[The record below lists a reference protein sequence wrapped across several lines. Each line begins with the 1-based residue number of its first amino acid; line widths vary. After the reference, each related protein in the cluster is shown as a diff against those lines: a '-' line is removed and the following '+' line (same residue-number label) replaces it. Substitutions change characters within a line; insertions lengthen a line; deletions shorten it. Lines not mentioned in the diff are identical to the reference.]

1 MSEIFATT
9 MDPTKKELIGAW
21 LPRQP
26 WFAGEREPVL
36 ETLGGFRLDDPAG
49 EVGMEFIIVK
59 DTASP
64 TPVTYH
70 VPLAYRGAPLPGG
83 EAFLLGT
90 SDHGVLGKRWIYDG
104 EGDPVW
110 QAQVRALL
118 AGDVV
123 AQHQNI
129 SHTLE
134 PLVEVHRATQESGAV
149 AQAGGQG
156 PEIAV
161 VRRPVAGTA
170 GPSGAPGW
178 IASPWSDAGQ
188 DVSGSVIE
196 FS

>member
-36 ETLGGFRLDDPAG
+36 ETIGGFRLDDPAG
-49 EVGMEFIIVK
+49 EVGLEFIIVA
-59 DTASP
+59 DSASS

-70 VPLAYRGAPLPGG
+70 VPLAYRGAPLPGA

-90 SDHGVLGKRWIYDG
+90 SEHGVLGKRWIYDA

-110 QAQVRALL
+110 QAQVWALL
-118 AGDVV
+118 AGDVQ

-134 PLVEVHRATQESGAV
+134 PLVGVHRAGQESE
-149 AQAGGQG
+149 AGVGIKDQ
-156 PEIAV
+156 EIAV
-161 VRRPVAGTA
+161 IRRPVAGTT
-170 GPSGAPGW
+170 GSSGASAW
-178 IASPWSDAGQ
+178 IGSPWSDAGQ
-188 DVSGSVIE
+188 GVSGAVIE